1 MIKPP
6 SPALSPDSMRVRH
19 RGDAGASQTRVAQ
32 PWVRAHP
39 EDAGGDAPGILP
51 SPSSITLTRGQ
62 SFHAYV
68 SRGTV
73 FHVQQGC
80 AVLGLAPRWLSA
92 SVWRDVVSL
101 AAGQVRVVETP
112 GWMTLT
118 SDAGA
123 RIALRE
129 STGDARHRAGW
140 RAHATGRWQRI
151 RERFG
156 F

>member
-1 MIKPP
+1 MVKPP
-6 SPALSPDSMRVRH
+6 TPALSPDSMRVR
-19 RGDAGASQTRVAQ
+19 RRCGAGAPEARVAQ
-32 PWVRAHP
+32 SWVPALL
-39 EDAGGDAPGILP
+39 DDKGGDAPGTLP
-51 SPSSITLTRGQ
+51 SSVTLTRGQ
-62 SFHAYV
+62 SFHTYA

-73 FHVQQGC
+73 FHVQQGH

-101 AAGQVRVVETP
+101 TAGQVHVVETP

-123 RIALRE
+123 RIALRAG
-129 STGDARHRAGW
+129 TGDARHRAGW
-140 RAHATGRWQRI
+140 CAHATGCWQRI
-151 RERFG
+151 CERFG